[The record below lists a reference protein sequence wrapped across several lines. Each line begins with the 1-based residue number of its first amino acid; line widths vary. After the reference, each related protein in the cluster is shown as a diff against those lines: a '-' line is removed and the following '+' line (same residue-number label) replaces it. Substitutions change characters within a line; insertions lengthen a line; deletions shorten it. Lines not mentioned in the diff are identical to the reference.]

1 MLMNSSHRTESV
13 YVVFVCSGNI
23 CRSPMAEIIV
33 RDAVEA
39 NALADDVL
47 LASCGIG
54 GWHVGEPADE
64 RAQAE
69 LENAG
74 YDPNHTAAQLGD
86 EHMDATLFIAMDESH
101 INGLLHAGVPKE
113 KIRLMRSFD
122 PASPKGPSWP
132 ILTTEVRRDSS
143 ALETKLR
150 PRRRESSHGCVR
162 LWRWPLS
169 AKVSKQPFLL
179 FCWHCPG
186 FETPKSYSR

>member
-33 RDAVEA
+33 RDAVE
-39 NALADDVL
+39 NAGLADDVL

-69 LENAG
+69 LEDAG
-74 YDPNHTAAQLGD
+74 YDPSHTAAQLGG
-86 EHMDATLFIAMDESH
+86 EHMDATLFVAMDEGHVNS
-101 INGLLHAGVPKE
+101 LLRAGVPNE

-122 PASPKGPSWP
+122 PASPKGAVVADPYYGGP
-132 ILTTEVRRDSS
+132 EGFVRTREEIE
-143 ALETKLR
+143 AATPGIITWVRETLDLASER
-150 PRRRESSHGCVR
+150 
-162 LWRWPLS
+162 
-169 AKVSKQPFLL
+169 
-179 FCWHCPG
+179 
-186 FETPKSYSR
+186 

>member
-101 INGLLHAGVPKE
+101 INGLLRAGVPKE
-113 KIRLMRSFD
+113 KIRLLRSFD
-122 PASPKGPSWP
+122 PASPKGAVVADPYYGDP
-132 ILTTEVRRDSS
+132 EGFVRTRNEIEAATPGIIAWLRETL
-143 ALETKLR
+143 ALASER
-150 PRRRESSHGCVR
+150 
-162 LWRWPLS
+162 
-169 AKVSKQPFLL
+169 
-179 FCWHCPG
+179 
-186 FETPKSYSR
+186 